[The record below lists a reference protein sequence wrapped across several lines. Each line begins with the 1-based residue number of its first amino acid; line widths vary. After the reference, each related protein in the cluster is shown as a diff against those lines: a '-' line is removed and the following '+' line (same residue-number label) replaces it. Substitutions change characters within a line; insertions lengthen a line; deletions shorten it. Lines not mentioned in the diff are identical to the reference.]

1 MLDLLKGLVTAI
13 IAAAIIRLGAE
24 VLFEKAGLFM

>member
-1 MLDLLKGLVTAI
+1 MLDLFKGLVTAI
-13 IAAAIIRLGAE
+13 IAAAVIRLGAE